1 MTRLL
6 VACCFGL
13 PGLLAAGGA
22 GTAIAMEPPTGTT
35 PHFRVVSSASTP
47 SADAIAADLERTWQR
62 FRDLFAV
69 DPAPVEVVISVTAG
83 GGSVADA
90 GTEASGGPA
99 RRIAW
104 TIAEGED
111 LEGQRFSDLAHEIAH
126 IYFLDLMGEGG
137 LHQANAWLH
146 EAVACH
152 HEKAASRQ
160 HRRQWMHE
168 HLHDHIPLGTLF
180 TMRNP
185 VKQSRLVELTV
196 QLHEKLARGEI
207 TVEELNRQVS
217 AYAASHAEELT
228 RSGIRNMTYYAESLS
243 LFEFL
248 LEREGKTFI
257 REMCAALKRGTP
269 MDEIVRRLKA
279 YPTGPSQL
287 EEAWAVWVQ
296 RP

>member
-1 MTRLL
+1 MNRLL
-6 VACCFGL
+6 VA
-13 PGLLAAGGA
+13 LAAWGA
-22 GTAIAMEPPTGTT
+22 GVVMATENPTGTT
-35 PHFRVVSSASTP
+35 AHFRVVSTATTP
-47 SADAIAADLERTWQR
+47 SPATIAANLETTWQR

-83 GGSVADA
+83 GGSTADA
-90 GTEASGGPA
+90 GMEGSPA
-99 RRIAW
+99 HRIAW
-104 TIAEGED
+104 TIAERED
-111 LEGQRFSDLAHEIAH
+111 LEGQRFSDLSHEIAH

-137 LHQANAWLH
+137 LHQTHAWLH

-152 HEKAASRQ
+152 HEKAPSRQ
-160 HRRQWMHE
+160 HRRQWMRE
-168 HLHDHIPLGTLF
+168 HLPDRFPLGTLF

-185 VKQSRLVELTV
+185 VKQSPLVELTV

-217 AYAASHAEELT
+217 GYAASHAEELS

-243 LFEFL
+243 VFEFL
-248 LEREGKTFI
+248 LEREGKTFV

-269 MDEIVRRLKA
+269 MDDIVRRLKA
-279 YPTGPSQL
+279 YPNGSSQL
-287 EEAWAVWVQ
+287 EEAWAAWVE